1 MFYKWEN
8 RDFHFWEDGLALLF
22 LISPDKNKKNP
33 KTLQIEQTLWTVKKW
48 DRQAMKLSI
57 QVTALVV
64 DCLDFFFFFSFSS
77 YEANETETQKYQE
90 QKPKKAPVEV
100 CSL

>member
-1 MFYKWEN
+1 
-8 RDFHFWEDGLALLF
+8 
-22 LISPDKNKKNP
+22 
-33 KTLQIEQTLWTVKKW
+33 
-48 DRQAMKLSI
+48 MKLRI

-64 DCLDFFFFFSFSS
+64 DYLEFFFFFFSS